1 MGMDSR
7 AAYLQKRSMESSKN
21 IDELLQRLV
30 GQYAWS
36 TRRGFG
42 TFLTLQF
49 GEPHRDIREP
59 IQASE
64 NDNAT
69 VKRALGRRRVSIK
82 GDISLWIRDS
92 RWSISNMDMAVDW
105 TSDAA
110 LVERML
116 VFHLDSQKVLSA
128 ERRVD
133 ETVLEFDLGTTLRM
147 GKSMFPGDI
156 ESALWSIS
164 LWEGLRA
171 SLFDGG
177 EAIYWE
183 PDR

>member
-1 MGMDSR
+1 
-7 AAYLQKRSMESSKN
+7 
-21 IDELLQRLV
+21 
-30 GQYAWS
+30 
-36 TRRGFG
+36 
-42 TFLTLQF
+42 
-49 GEPHRDIREP
+49 
-59 IQASE
+59 
-64 NDNAT
+64 
-69 VKRALGRRRVSIK
+69 
-82 GDISLWIRDS
+82 
-92 RWSISNMDMAVDW
+92 MAVDW

-116 VFHLDSQKVLSA
+116 GFHLDSQKVLSA
-128 ERRVD
+128 DRRVD

-164 LWEGLRA
+164 LWEGLCA

-177 EAIYWE
+177 EAIHWS